1 MALFSSR
8 LSLRI
13 RIVQRLPQLAGLTL
27 ENLQAGMPVFAGLP
41 MEVLTV
47 QVVHP
52 VQRNLDLVARLLA
65 EGRPPEEADM
75 RDLLQSVARRAEERV
90 PLSHILGAYHAGIQT
105 AWHEVAGLAEPG
117 EARELGEIG
126 DEVMAILA
134 VMTTAV
140 TDTYV
145 ETVTAMTGR
154 ERDAR
159 ARLMTAILANEDTDE
174 DWGEAGLIR
183 WRERTVA
190 VWRNHAR
197 RPRDPATTAA
207 TARRLARDVR
217 QAVEERWG
225 TSSIVSFSSNSGV
238 LLLPGRVD
246 PEPIGNALGSVLG
259 GKWYVGHAQAADG
272 PGTAAAHAAAES
284 CADVP
289 ERLDYPSGVYGLKQ
303 LLTEVQA
310 TRPGPA
316 RTALL
321 EVLVGLEDHAE
332 LLVTLA
338 TYTEEGGRRT
348 ETAKRL
354 HIHPNTLDYR
364 LRRIREL
371 TGVDPVERDGAQLLR
386 SAMIARTY
394 VTGVL
399 EPR

>member
-1 MALFSSR
+1 MALFSPR
-8 LSLRI
+8 LSLRA
-13 RIVQRLPQLAGLTL
+13 RMVRRLPELAELTL
-27 ENLQAGMPVFAGLP
+27 ANLQRRLPAFAELP
-41 MEVLTV
+41 PEVIAA
-47 QVVHP
+47 QVLHP

-65 EGRPPEEADM
+65 EARPPEEADLGE
-75 RDLLQSVARRAEERV
+75 LLQSVARRAEERV
-90 PLSHILGAYHAGIQT
+90 PLANILGAYYAGIET
-105 AWHEVAGLAEPG
+105 SWHELTALAEPG

-126 DEVMAILA
+126 DEIMAILS
-134 VMTTAV
+134 VMTLAV
-140 TDTYV
+140 TETYV
-145 ETVTAMTGR
+145 ETATAMTGR

-174 DWGEAGLIR
+174 DWGEAGLVR

-190 VWRNHAR
+190 VWRNHPK
-197 RPRDPATTAA
+197 RPRDAATTEV

-217 QAVEERWG
+217 QAVEDRWG
-225 TSSIVSFSSNSGV
+225 AASIVSFSSNSGV

-246 PEPIGNALGSVLG
+246 PEPIGEALGGVLR
-259 GKWYVGHAQAADG
+259 GKWYIGHAQAADG
-272 PGTAAAHAAAES
+272 PGTGAAHSAAES

-316 RTALL
+316 RAALL
-321 EVLVGLEDHAE
+321 EVLVGLEDHAD
-332 LLVTLA
+332 LLATLA
-338 TYTEEGGRRT
+338 AHIEEGGRRT

-394 VTGVL
+394 VTGARDL
-399 EPR
+399 R